1 MNELTKLA
9 SGEADPIGDLA
20 VEIVT
25 ELEREICGR
34 ETAWHD
40 IELHAVVEEL
50 LRKADAKAHHDRDT
64 LRSALLAL
72 VACPDYRNI
81 YTHEMTRARKA
92 LEDTQP

>member
-20 VEIVT
+20 ADIVT

-34 ETAWHD
+34 ETAWHA

-50 LRKADAKAHHDRDT
+50 LRKAENQTIAK
-64 LRSALLAL
+64 LRGALLAI

-81 YTHEMTRARKA
+81 YTHEMTKARRA

>member
-34 ETAWHD
+34 DTAWHD

-50 LRKADAKAHHDRDT
+50 LRKAENQTVAT
-64 LRSALLAL
+64 LRGALLAL
-72 VACPDYRNI
+72 AACPDYRNI
-81 YTHEMTRARKA
+81 QTHEMTRARKA